1 MAQAIMSIN
10 CKEFQEW
17 LSTIGKDLNKKD
29 VEEFIYLLKDDEVM
43 DEVMCS
49 KW

>member
-1 MAQAIMSIN
+1 MSIN

-17 LSTIGKDLNKKD
+17 LSTNGKDLNEKD

-43 DEVMCS
+43 DEDMGS

>member
-1 MAQAIMSIN
+1 MAKAIMIIN

>member
-17 LSTIGKDLNKKD
+17 LSTIGKDLDEKD